1 MAGFVSHITLTQS
14 GLMNVTDLKKRSKHE
29 GGRGA
34 MSSKYSHD
42 QVLQSIQPNRK
53 KYKAIS
59 LSTAITMELEDLMEN
74 KGISKKELAAAAGVS
89 PSYLSQVFS
98 GDKLINISMLA
109 GISNEFNVV
118 FRMEIQ
124 DKKSEEFL
132 YQDRRDDTTMQ
143 YKEE

>member
-1 MAGFVSHITLTQS
+1 
-14 GLMNVTDLKKRSKHE
+14 
-29 GGRGA
+29 

-42 QVLQSIQPNRK
+42 QVLQSIQPFRK

-132 YQDRRDDTTMQ
+132 EKAGRMAVAPEVAKTTYMHRFPSSSFKPMPL
-143 YKEE
+143 YDHAIGADCGD

>member
-1 MAGFVSHITLTQS
+1 
-14 GLMNVTDLKKRSKHE
+14 
-29 GGRGA
+29 

-42 QVLQSIQPNRK
+42 QVLQSIQPFRK

-59 LSTAITMELEDLMEN
+59 LSTAITMELEDLMEQ

-109 GISNEFNVV
+109 GISTEFNVV

-132 YQDRRDDTTMQ
+132 EKAGHMTVAPELTKTNYIQKFQSISFNHKPYCALAIGADYGD
-143 YKEE
+143 

>member
-1 MAGFVSHITLTQS
+1 
-14 GLMNVTDLKKRSKHE
+14 
-29 GGRGA
+29 

-42 QVLQSIQPNRK
+42 QVLQSIQPFRK

-59 LSTAITMELEDLMEN
+59 LSTSITMELEELMEH

-132 YQDRRDDTTMQ
+132 DKASRMTVAPELTKTSYMHKFHPTGNIKPYYAFAIGADCGD
-143 YKEE
+143 

>member
-1 MAGFVSHITLTQS
+1 
-14 GLMNVTDLKKRSKHE
+14 
-29 GGRGA
+29 

-42 QVLQSIQPNRK
+42 QVLQSIQPFRK

-59 LSTAITMELEDLMEN
+59 LSTAITMELEDLMEQ

-132 YQDRRDDTTMQ
+132 DQASRMKVTPEFTKTNYINRFQSTSYNQIHYGDRAIGADCGD
-143 YKEE
+143 

>member
-1 MAGFVSHITLTQS
+1 
-14 GLMNVTDLKKRSKHE
+14 
-29 GGRGA
+29 

-42 QVLQSIQPNRK
+42 QVMQSIQPFRK

-132 YQDRRDDTTMQ
+132 DQASRMKVTPEFTKTNYMHKFQSIRFNHKPYCARAIGADCGD
-143 YKEE
+143 

>member
-1 MAGFVSHITLTQS
+1 
-14 GLMNVTDLKKRSKHE
+14 
-29 GGRGA
+29 

-42 QVLQSIQPNRK
+42 HVLQSIQPFRK

-109 GISNEFNVV
+109 GISHEFNVV

-132 YQDRRDDTTMQ
+132 DQASRMKVTPEFVKMNYMHKFQSTSFNDKPYCTRAIGADCGD
-143 YKEE
+143 

>member
-1 MAGFVSHITLTQS
+1 
-14 GLMNVTDLKKRSKHE
+14 
-29 GGRGA
+29 

-42 QVLQSIQPNRK
+42 QVLQSIQPFRK

-109 GISNEFNVV
+109 GISHEFNVV

-132 YQDRRDDTTMQ
+132 YQASRIKVSPEVTKTT
-143 YKEE
+143 YIHKFLSTSYNHISYGARAIGADCGD

>member
-1 MAGFVSHITLTQS
+1 
-14 GLMNVTDLKKRSKHE
+14 
-29 GGRGA
+29 
-34 MSSKYSHD
+34 
-42 QVLQSIQPNRK
+42 
-53 KYKAIS
+53 
-59 LSTAITMELEDLMEN
+59 MELEELMEN

-109 GISNEFNVV
+109 GISHEFNVV

-132 YQDRRDDTTMQ
+132 DQASRMKVTPEVTKITYMNKFQSTGYNHIPYCARAIGADCGC
-143 YKEE
+143 

>member
-1 MAGFVSHITLTQS
+1 
-14 GLMNVTDLKKRSKHE
+14 
-29 GGRGA
+29 
-34 MSSKYSHD
+34 MSSEYSHD

-59 LSTAITMELEDLMEN
+59 LSTAITMELEDLMEQ

-118 FRMEIQ
+118 FRMEINANQ
-124 DKKSEEFL
+124 EIDNLKAQIAKLQADNRSLVEQMNEMAL
-132 YQDRRDDTTMQ
+132 KQNQED
-143 YKEE
+143 